1 MSKVQELLKE
11 KILIIDGAMGT
22 MLQKYNL
29 QEEDFRG
36 ERFKNH
42 HKNLKGCNDLLNLTR
57 PEIVQEIHY
66 QYLVAGADI
75 IETNSFNA
83 TSISLSDY
91 DLQDLAYEIN
101 VAAVRNAK
109 QAIQRFSQENP
120 NAIKFIAGAVGPT
133 NKTLSLPTDVNKP
146 GERSVE
152 FNEMKQAYRTQ
163 IKGLLDGGVDII
175 LIETIFDTLNAKA
188 ALIAANDE
196 CEVRNVKIP
205 IMLSGTIVDASGRI
219 LSGQTLEAF
228 LTSLTHLKILSIG
241 LNCSLGAEQM
251 TPFVVE
257 LSRISPL
264 PISFYP
270 NAGLPNELGQYEET
284 PEVTSR
290 HIHNWAINGLVNI
303 VGGCCGTTPEH
314 IAAIAKSVNGIK
326 PREIPKIEPKTR
338 LAGLESLEITP
349 EKNFI
354 NIGERTNVAGS
365 RKFARL
371 IREKKYE
378 EALAIAR
385 EQVENGAQILDVNMD
400 DAMLDAKSEMQTF
413 LKFLSADPDI
423 AKVPIMI
430 DSSKFEVIEAGLQC
444 LQGKSIVNSIS
455 LKEGEKVFIEQAKT
469 IRKYGAAMIVMAF
482 DEQGQATDFQRK
494 IEICQRAYNLL
505 TQNGIPPTDIIFD
518 VNVLAIATGME
529 EHNNYAVEFI
539 NAVRWIKQNLP
550 GVRTS
555 GGISNLSFSFRGN
568 DEVREAMH
576 SVFLYHAIK
585 AGLDMGIVN
594 AGKLPVYDEI
604 EPELRDLV
612 EDVVLN
618 RHPDASRKLIEY
630 AEKHKS
636 THLQHDYKADWRK
649 LSLEERITHSL
660 LKGIPD
666 YIEID
671 MEECKKVYSDGL
683 TVIEG
688 PLMNGMKLVGDLFGE
703 GKMFLPQVVKSARV
717 MKQAVAYLQ
726 PWIEQHKGEQNYSGT
741 IVMATVKGDVHDI
754 GKNIV
759 NVVLNCNNYKVIDLG
774 VMNPADKIINA
785 AIEHNADA
793 IGLSGLI
800 TPSLEE
806 MAFVAKEMQKRN
818 MQIPLLIGGATTS
831 ELHTAVKIAPN
842 YDGPVVYV
850 RDASQVASVLSQLL
864 NPELKYE
871 YIKKIKEKYQ
881 NIRNDY
887 EKRSKS
893 TKFLTLQEA
902 RNKKVKLEFNQLTI
916 KTPNKLGTFYTLDE
930 PLENIVP
937 YIDYLFFF
945 NEWGYLGKY
954 PELLDDP
961 EKGDEA
967 RKLKNDAERMLQWII
982 DEKILQAESA
992 WGIYP
997 AYSDVDD
1004 VVVDWNNKTERFC
1017 FLRVQTDGKECPAL
1031 SDFVAPKGDIQDY
1044 MGLFAVSVFERDVNL
1059 INKWKQ
1065 QGKEYE
1071 ILLFKVL
1078 SNRLAEAYAEY
1089 LHTKIRREFWGY
1101 AIDEN
1106 LTIEQILREQF
1117 KGIRPAPGYP
1127 ACPDHSEK
1135 RKIFDFM
1142 EIENNLKMQLTENY
1156 MVEPLPS
1163 VCGYYFAHPQSR
1175 YFNIWKIA
1183 KDQVEDYSKRRNQPI
1198 NEIEKILQ
1206 HYLNYEI

>member
-1 MSKVQELLKE
+1 MNSIFEQIKQ
-11 KILIIDGAMGT
+11 KILVIDGAMGT
-22 MLQKYNL
+22 MLQRYNL

-36 ERFKNH
+36 QIFANH

-57 PEIVQEIHY
+57 PDIVQEIHY
-66 QYLVAGADI
+66 QYLKAGADI
-75 IETNSFNA
+75 IETNTFNA
-83 TSISLSDY
+83 TSISLADY
-91 DLQDLAYEIN
+91 DLQDFAYEIN
-101 VAAVRNAK
+101 KSAVQNAK
-109 QAIQRFSQENP
+109 KAIERYHLEVNNST
-120 NAIKFIAGAVGPT
+120 KYIAGAIGPT

-152 FNEMKQAYRTQ
+152 FEQMVEAYCTQ
-163 IKGLLDGGVDII
+163 VRGLLDSGVDII

-188 ALIAANDE
+188 ALIATNEE
-196 CEVRNVKIP
+196 CKARSIELP

-228 LTSLTHLKILSIG
+228 VTSLSHAKLLSIG

-251 TPFVVE
+251 TPFAKE
-257 LSRISPL
+257 LSRISPI

-270 NAGLPNELGQYEET
+270 NAGLPNELGQYDET
-284 PEVTSR
+284 PEDTSS

-314 IAAIAKSVNGIK
+314 IAAIAQKVKNIK
-326 PREIPKIEPKTR
+326 PREVPNLEIKTK
-338 LAGLESLEITP
+338 LSGLEILEITP

-400 DAMLDAKSEMQTF
+400 DAMLDAKSEMKTF

-430 DSSKFEVIEAGLQC
+430 DSSKFDVIETGLKC

-455 LKEGEKVFIEQAKT
+455 LKEGEQIFVEHAKK
-469 IRKYGAAMIVMAF
+469 IKQYGAAMIVMAF
-482 DEQGQATDFQRK
+482 DEQGQAADFERK
-494 IEICQRAYNLL
+494 IQICKRAYKLL
-505 TQNGIPPTDIIFD
+505 TDNGIPATDIIFD
-518 VNVLAIATGME
+518 VNVLAIATGMD

-539 NAVRWIKQNLP
+539 NAVKWIKENLL
-550 GVRTS
+550 GAKTS

-568 DEVREAMH
+568 DLVREAMH

-594 AGKLPVYDEI
+594 AGRLPVYDDI
-604 EPELRDLV
+604 EPELRNLV
-612 EDVVLN
+612 EHVILN
-618 RHPDASRKLIEY
+618 NHPEAPKKLIDY

-636 THLQHDYKADWRK
+636 ENEKHEHKADWRK
-649 LSLEERITHSL
+649 LSLEERIAYSL
-660 LKGIPD
+660 IKGIPD
-666 YIEID
+666 FIEYD
-671 MEECKKVYSDGL
+671 MEETKKIYNEGL
-683 TVIEG
+683 SVIEG
-688 PLMNGMKLVGDLFGE
+688 PLMNGMKQVGDLFGD

-726 PWIEQHKGEQNYSGT
+726 PWIEEHKGEQTYAGT

-774 VMNPADKIINA
+774 VMIPADKIINT
-785 AIEHNADA
+785 AIENNADA

-806 MAFVAKEMQKRN
+806 MVYVAREMQKRGLK
-818 MQIPLLIGGATTS
+818 IPLLIGGATTS

-842 YDGPVVYV
+842 YEGTVVYV
-850 RDASQVASVLSQLL
+850 RDASQVAGILSQLL

-871 YIKKIKEKYQ
+871 FSKKIKEKYHK
-881 NIRNDY
+881 IKEDY
-887 EKRSKS
+887 EKRTHT
-893 TKFLTLQEA
+893 TKFLTLEEA
-902 RNKKVKLEFNQLTI
+902 RKKKIKIDFNNHTI
-916 KTPNKLGTFYTLDE
+916 KVPQKIGTFYTKDE
-930 PLENIVP
+930 PLENIIP

-945 NEWGYLGKY
+945 KEWGYFGKY
-954 PELLDDP
+954 PDLLEDP
-961 EKGDEA
+961 EKGEEA
-967 RKLKNDAERMLQWII
+967 RELKKDAEKMLEWIVAN
-982 DEKILQAESA
+982 KILIAESA
-992 WGIYP
+992 FGIYP
-997 AYSDVDD
+997 AFSEDEDVIIN
-1004 VVVDWNNKTERFC
+1004 WEKKQERFC
-1017 FLRVQTDGKECPAL
+1017 FLRVQTDGKECPSLA
-1031 SDFVAPKGDIQDY
+1031 DFVAPGGQLQDY
-1044 MGLFAVSVFERDVNL
+1044 MGLFAVSVYESAPSL
-1059 INKWKQ
+1059 IENWKNE
-1065 QGKEYE
+1065 GKDYE

-1089 LHTKIRREFWGY
+1089 LHTKIRKEYWGY
-1101 AIDEN
+1101 VPNES
-1106 LTIEQILREQF
+1106 LTIEEILREKF

-1135 RKIFDFM
+1135 RKIFNFM
-1142 EIENNLKMQLTENY
+1142 GVENNLNMRLTENY

-1163 VCGYYFAHPQSR
+1163 VCGYYFAHPESK
-1175 YFNIWKIA
+1175 YFNIWKVA
-1183 KDQVEDYSKRRNQPI
+1183 KDQIEDYSKRRNQSI

>member
-754 GKNIV
+754 GKT
-759 NVVLNCNNYKVIDLG
+759 
-774 VMNPADKIINA
+774 
-785 AIEHNADA
+785 
-793 IGLSGLI
+793 LS
-800 TPSLEE
+800 
-806 MAFVAKEMQKRN
+806 MWF
-818 MQIPLLIGGATTS
+818 
-831 ELHTAVKIAPN
+831 
-842 YDGPVVYV
+842 
-850 RDASQVASVLSQLL
+850 
-864 NPELKYE
+864 
-871 YIKKIKEKYQ
+871 
-881 NIRNDY
+881 
-887 EKRSKS
+887 
-893 TKFLTLQEA
+893 
-902 RNKKVKLEFNQLTI
+902 
-916 KTPNKLGTFYTLDE
+916 
-930 PLENIVP
+930 
-937 YIDYLFFF
+937 
-945 NEWGYLGKY
+945 
-954 PELLDDP
+954 
-961 EKGDEA
+961 
-967 RKLKNDAERMLQWII
+967 
-982 DEKILQAESA
+982 
-992 WGIYP
+992 
-997 AYSDVDD
+997 
-1004 VVVDWNNKTERFC
+1004 
-1017 FLRVQTDGKECPAL
+1017 
-1031 SDFVAPKGDIQDY
+1031 
-1044 MGLFAVSVFERDVNL
+1044 
-1059 INKWKQ
+1059 
-1065 QGKEYE
+1065 
-1071 ILLFKVL
+1071 
-1078 SNRLAEAYAEY
+1078 
-1089 LHTKIRREFWGY
+1089 
-1101 AIDEN
+1101 
-1106 LTIEQILREQF
+1106 
-1117 KGIRPAPGYP
+1117 
-1127 ACPDHSEK
+1127 
-1135 RKIFDFM
+1135 
-1142 EIENNLKMQLTENY
+1142 
-1156 MVEPLPS
+1156 
-1163 VCGYYFAHPQSR
+1163 
-1175 YFNIWKIA
+1175 
-1183 KDQVEDYSKRRNQPI
+1183 
-1198 NEIEKILQ
+1198 
-1206 HYLNYEI
+1206 